1 MMKMWLLIQKFYFQM
16 YKKLIFKDS
25 MLHNMLENHL

>member
-1 MMKMWLLIQKFYFQM
+1 MMKVWLLIQKFYLQM
-16 YKKLIFKDS
+16 FKEDFFKDS